1 MQKLRQ
7 REAKKLDQGQKAD
20 KQQRGILPTGNTYNS
35 QWKKKKMKSSKMHSF
50 GMFLSPDSL
59 FPGA

>member
-20 KQQRGILPTGNTYNS
+20 KQQRGILPQVTRKTHNG
-35 QWKKKKMKSSKMHSF
+35 KKKLKNSKIYSF
-50 GMFLSPDSL
+50 GMILSPDSL

>member
-20 KQQRGILPTGNTYNS
+20 KQQRGILPQVTLKTHDG
-35 QWKKKKMKSSKMHSF
+35 KKIEKF
-50 GMFLSPDSL
+50 
-59 FPGA
+59 